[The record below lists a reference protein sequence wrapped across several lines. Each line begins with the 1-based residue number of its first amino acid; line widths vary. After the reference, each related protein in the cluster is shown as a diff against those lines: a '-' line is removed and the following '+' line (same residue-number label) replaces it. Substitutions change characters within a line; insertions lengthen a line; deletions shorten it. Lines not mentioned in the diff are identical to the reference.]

1 VQGVSIDESHFQLE
15 WSPSMPVIRV
25 LAAVAVADIDSA
37 RSWYNRLLGRP
48 PDAVPMDSL
57 TEWHF
62 PPNGMI
68 QLVEDAERGGRSL
81 LTLVVDDLKGELA
94 TLRKRGIEPGTMD
107 DTTSDKVMFA
117 TVMDPDGNAITL
129 VEQR

>member
-1 VQGVSIDESHFQLE
+1 
-15 WSPSMPVIRV
+15 MPITRV

-57 TEWHF
+57 AEWHF
-62 PPNGMI
+62 PQNGMI
-68 QLVEDAERGGRSL
+68 QLVEDVERGGRSL
-81 LTLVVDDLKGELA
+81 LTLVVDDLKRELVA
-94 TLRKRGIEPGTMD
+94 LRNRGLEPGAMD

-117 TVMDPDGNAITL
+117 TVMDPDGNVITL